1 MNEFCCLGGKAKCR
15 RLPVELIF
23 YFTSREC
30 QLVFYWS
37 KLLNWF
43 RTQNKTIVLANH
55 SETISKINQSKLK
68 SNMRTRLQALEM
80 PQAIDDRS
88 MILCVC
94 FFFFYDFVFLLL
106 IG

>member
-1 MNEFCCLGGKAKCR
+1 MSTA
-15 RLPVELIF
+15 P
-23 YFTSREC
+23 SRAHF
-30 QLVFYWS
+30 LLYVARVPAGFYWS

-68 SNMRTRLQALEM
+68 SNMRTRLQAMEM

-88 MILCVC
+88 MILCVW
-94 FFFFYDFVFLLL
+94 FFFYDFVFLLL